1 MQLDL
6 EDSGL
11 ASQLSSLV
19 LLGEGDVDVELLA
32 SSVADDLVLEA
43 GDEAAAAQGQAVVLS
58 LAALECDAIHKALE
72 VDVHDVAVLSSTLA
86 GQLTG
91 VALLHTLQLGLNSL
105 VRNSMDSLLNGQ
117 TIVCADLDF
126 GLDSDLDGQ
135 GSALSL
141 AGGVNADLRT
151 ADRLDAG
158 SLDSLFVSCGEQLV
172 DGVVGKDISA
182 VHLLDESLGSLAL
195 AEALNRV
202 LLALL
207 LENIGNCSLESL
219 SVDGELQ
226 LCHAL
231 LELFALDEIHL
242 CILHSNILLRWGSGK
257 TAACNRAP
265 RPCCLRNAGT
275 RALKLGATIASQL
288 IIARS

>member
-1 MQLDL
+1 
-6 EDSGL
+6 
-11 ASQLSSLV
+11 
-19 LLGEGDVDVELLA
+19 
-32 SSVADDLVLEA
+32 
-43 GDEAAAAQGQAVVLS
+43 
-58 LAALECDAIHKALE
+58 
-72 VDVHDVAVLSSTLA
+72 
-86 GQLTG
+86 
-91 VALLHTLQLGLNSL
+91 
-105 VRNSMDSLLNGQ
+105 MDSLLNGQ

-141 AGGVNADLRT
+141 AGGVNADFRT

-172 DGVVGKDISA
+172 DGVVGKDIST

-207 LENIGNCSLESL
+207 LENIGNCNLESL

-231 LELFALDEIHL
+231 LEL
-242 CILHSNILLRWGSGK
+242 
-257 TAACNRAP
+257 
-265 RPCCLRNAGT
+265 
-275 RALKLGATIASQL
+275 
-288 IIARS
+288 

>member
-1 MQLDL
+1 MDRLLD
-6 EDSGL
+6 
-11 ASQLSSLV
+11 SQTVVS
-19 LLGEGDVDVELLA
+19 
-32 SSVADDLVLEA
+32 AD
-43 GDEAAAAQGQAVVLS
+43 
-58 LAALECDAIHKALE
+58 
-72 VDVHDVAVLSSTLA
+72 
-86 GQLTG
+86 
-91 VALLHTLQLGLNSL
+91 LHLGL
-105 VRNSMDSLLNGQ
+105 D
-117 TIVCADLDF
+117 C
-126 GLDSDLDGQ
+126 DLDGQ

-141 AGGVNADLRT
+141 AGGIDGDLRT
-151 ADRLDAG
+151 AHRLDTG

-172 DGVVGKDISA
+172 DGVIGKDISA
-182 VHLLDESLGSLAL
+182 VHLLDQSLGSLAL

-207 LENIGNCSLESL
+207 LEDIGNRSLEGL

-275 RALKLGATIASQL
+275 RALKLGATIASQP
-288 IIARS
+288 IITRL